1 MPRFGKGS
9 LFQLQSVH
17 PDLQELF
24 KEVVKHFDCSIIEG
38 FRGKEKQDRA
48 YNEGKSKVKFPKG
61 KHNQIPSEAVDIAP
75 YPIDWDDKERFYYFA
90 GFVMGVASQMDYKIR
105 WGGDWNNDTEVQD
118 TRFKDL
124 VHFEIY

>member
-24 KEVVKHFDCSIIEG
+24 KEVVKHFDCSVIEG

>member
-24 KEVVKHFDCSIIEG
+24 KEVVKHFDCSVIEG

-48 YNEGKSKVKFPKG
+48 YEEGKSQVRFPKG
-61 KHNQIPSEAVDIAP
+61 KHNQIPSEAIDVAP
-75 YPIDWDDKERFYYFA
+75 YPVDWDDKERFYYFA
-90 GFVMGVASQMDYKIR
+90 GFVKGIASQMDIKVR
-105 WGGDWNNDTEVQD
+105 WGGDWDNDTQVQD